1 MDKKYKC
8 KHCDQVFGLVQ
19 NRNRHEK
26 VGIFLFTFSSKL
38 KLHQLKFRL
47 APCSISSIVCLNY
60 FPLIFL
66 DIS

>member
-26 VGIFLFTFSSKL
+26 VGIVLLTF
-38 KLHQLKFRL
+38 
-47 APCSISSIVCLNY
+47 ITN
-60 FPLIFL
+60 
-66 DIS
+66 

>member
-26 VGIFLFTFSSKL
+26 VGIVLLTFIIIKITSVK
-38 KLHQLKFRL
+38 
-47 APCSISSIVCLNY
+47 IYLNNHY
-60 FPLIFL
+60 FHVLTFQTHYV
-66 DIS
+66 